1 MDGMTKYTYGPRRWT
16 RPRWPFYV
24 LAASALALVVA
35 SIVVFIL
42 CVQPWGY
49 LVAVIYSF
57 GTVALPVMLFLL
69 VVLLI
74 DERRNYQARRASR
87 NRPASTG

>member
-1 MDGMTKYTYGPRRWT
+1 MTEYTYGPRRWA

-24 LAASALALVVA
+24 LVASALALVVA
-35 SIVVFIL
+35 SVVVFIL

-49 LVAVIYSF
+49 LAAVIYSF
-57 GTVALPVMLFLL
+57 GTVAFPVMLFLL

-87 NRPASTG
+87 N

>member
-1 MDGMTKYTYGPRRWT
+1 MSDVEYTYGPRRWT

-24 LAASALALVVA
+24 LAVSALALVVA

-49 LVAVIYSF
+49 LAAVIYSF
-57 GTVALPVMLFLL
+57 GTAALPVMLFLL
-69 VVLLI
+69 VALLI
-74 DERRNYQARRASR
+74 DERRNYQARYVSR
-87 NRPASTG
+87 NRPAPTG